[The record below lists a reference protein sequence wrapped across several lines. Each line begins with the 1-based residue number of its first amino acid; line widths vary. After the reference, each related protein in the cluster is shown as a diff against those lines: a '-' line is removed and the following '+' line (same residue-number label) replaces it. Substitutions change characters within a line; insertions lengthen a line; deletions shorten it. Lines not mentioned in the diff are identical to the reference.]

1 MASFTVYR
9 LYFTSP
15 LHIGDNRLDYG
26 ISLKTIQSDTL
37 YAAIISNLVM
47 IDQKVINGDL
57 GCTISSLFP
66 FYQKSEQD
74 KPVYFFPKPLKNS
87 LPVLKD
93 LTKVKQVKQVAWLDK
108 DYFQKLIQG
117 EKLFTNE
124 AELADVK
131 GEFLTR
137 EQIPEQFVVS
147 EICPRVKISRTGKED
162 AVPFYMDRISY
173 KDKAGL
179 YFLAEGDTSLLER
192 GLKLLKDNGIGT
204 DRNVGNGFFEY
215 ESEQIHL
222 DLPDSSDWVMSL
234 SMFIPESEE
243 ELDKMLEGKNVA
255 YDFMRRGGWI
265 TTPPDNT
272 KRKNVVYAFVPAS
285 VFAQRNSSDVC
296 CKGKIVDLNPQ
307 IGEKELLKHP
317 IWRCGRSIFI
327 PCKI

>member
-47 IDQKVINGDL
+47 TGQKVVDGDL

-66 FYQKSEQD
+66 FYQKGEQD

-93 LTKVKQVKQVAWLDK
+93 LTKAKQVKKVAWLDK
-108 DYFQKLIQG
+108 EYFQKLIHG
-117 EKLFTNE
+117 KKLFADE
-124 AELADVK
+124 KELDDIK
-131 GEFLTR
+131 GLFLTK
-137 EQIPEQFVVS
+137 ESVPEQFVIS
-147 EICPRVKISRTGKED
+147 EICPRVTVSRTGKED

-179 YFLAEGDTSLLER
+179 FFMAEGDTSLLDR
-192 GLKLLKDNGIGT
+192 GLKILKDNGIGT

-215 ESEQIHL
+215 EVGQIEL
-222 DLPDSSDWVMSL
+222 DLPDTSDWVMAL

-243 ELDKMLEGKNVA
+243 ELDKMLKGENVA

-285 VFAQRNSSDVC
+285 VFAQPNAMDVE

-307 IGEKELLKHP
+307 IGEKKLLEHP
-317 IWRCGRSIFI
+317 IWRCGKSIFI